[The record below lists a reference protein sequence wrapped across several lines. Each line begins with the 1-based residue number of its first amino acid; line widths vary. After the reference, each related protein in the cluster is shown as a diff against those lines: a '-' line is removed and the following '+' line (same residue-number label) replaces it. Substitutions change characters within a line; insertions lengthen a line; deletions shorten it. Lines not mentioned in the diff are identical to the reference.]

1 MKRTIA
7 ALGMLLILCGFA
19 MAQSTD
25 KRSKDEAAIR
35 AVIAN
40 LSDAWTRADA
50 KLWGEQFAEDADF
63 TVWTGTYV
71 KGRQAITRGHEE
83 LFKTIYPG
91 TKQRLDVRS
100 IRFLR
105 NDVAVVHVEGYV
117 VKKEEEFPATP
128 QVVPVLILTKEKG
141 KWQIAVFQNTMI
153 QSRQGSKQ

>member
-1 MKRTIA
+1 MKRSITA
-7 ALGMLLILCGFA
+7 VALLLALSIVVV
-19 MAQSTD
+19 AQNATN
-25 KRSKDEAAIR
+25 RMKDEAGIKTI
-35 AVIAN
+35 VAN
-40 LSDAWTRADA
+40 LANAWTKGDA
-50 KLWGEQFAEDADF
+50 KVWGEQFAEDADF

-71 KGRQAITRGHEE
+71 KGRDAITRGHEE

-117 VKKEEEFPATP
+117 VKKEEEFPSTP

-141 KWQIAVFQNTMI
+141 QWKIAVFQNTRV
-153 QSRQGSKQ
+153 QSRQDSK